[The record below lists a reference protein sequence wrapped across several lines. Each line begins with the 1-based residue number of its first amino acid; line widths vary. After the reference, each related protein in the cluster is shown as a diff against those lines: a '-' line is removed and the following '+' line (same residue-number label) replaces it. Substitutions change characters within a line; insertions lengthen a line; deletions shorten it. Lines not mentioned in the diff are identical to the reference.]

1 MILSPIVMSPA
12 AKLPE
17 ASRATMALAVLALS
31 AVVAEL
37 LTLPAVEM
45 VASLVSTMAADALMS
60 ALTIAPVAIDVA
72 LPTEVM
78 SPVRLAL
85 VVTVVAV
92 LALPFN
98 VAVIVP
104 AEKLPDPSR
113 ATMADKVFKF
123 VAVVAELLTLPAV
136 LIVASLVSTCPQ
148 K

>member
-1 MILSPIVMSPA
+1 MALRNPA
-12 AKLPE
+12 RGPVLMLVVLKLPD
-17 ASRATMALAVLALS
+17 ALRATIVDAVLAS
-31 AVVAEL
+31 VAVVAEL
-37 LTLPAVEM
+37 LTLPAVAM
-45 VASLVSTMAADALMS
+45 VASLVSTIAADALMS

-136 LIVASLVSTCPQ
+136 LIVASLV
-148 K
+148 